1 MKSFALGLL
10 LCAGPAYADLRVAF
24 GNDTLSELTPP
35 YDDDGFT
42 HDFDIAFT
50 RPFREYI
57 VGGRLYDRWIT
68 EVPRT
73 AGGRRDLLELAA
85 TVERTWFARLGP
97 EGSGRGSV
105 TGTTRAGPSLTGNLG
120 GRWMQNGFHD
130 LCNCGDTLDQGLQ
143 SRYDGRTGIGALI
156 GTRVRGAIG
165 TPQVQTYG
173 VVDGQAVLGA
183 GVTFVDAAAGF
194 QVATRVGSVELAA
207 HAEAAVMRFHTADER
222 LGLRGG
228 YGSGWQTAY
237 RIGVHVAWSRYRIE
251 YQYRANEGGSGEP
264 IAVVG
269 FTVKQ
274 AGTRF

>member
-1 MKSFALGLL
+1 VKWLALALL
-10 LCAGPAYADLRVAF
+10 LCASPANADLRIAF
-24 GNDTLSELTPP
+24 GNDTLSELFTPP

-50 RPFREYI
+50 RPYREYI
-57 VGGRLYDRWIT
+57 VGGRLFDRWIT
-68 EVPRT
+68 EVPRS

-85 TVERTWFARLGP
+85 TIERTWSIPLGP
-97 EGSGRGSV
+97 EGA
-105 TGTTRAGPSLTGNLG
+105 GTVAGITRAGPSLTGNLG
-120 GRWMQNGFHD
+120 GRWMQNGFHT
-130 LCNCGDTLDQGLQ
+130 LCRCGAQLDEGLQ
-143 SRYDGRTGIGALI
+143 SRYDGSTGVGALI
-156 GTRVRGAIG
+156 GSRVRGAIG
-165 TPQVQTYG
+165 IPQVQTYG
-173 VVDGQAVLGA
+173 VVDAQAVLGA
-183 GVTFVDAAAGF
+183 GVTFVDAAAGV
-194 QVATRVGSVELAA
+194 QVGTRVRCTELSA
-207 HAEAAVMRFHTADER
+207 HAEAAVMRFHTNDER

-264 IAVVG
+264 IGVLA